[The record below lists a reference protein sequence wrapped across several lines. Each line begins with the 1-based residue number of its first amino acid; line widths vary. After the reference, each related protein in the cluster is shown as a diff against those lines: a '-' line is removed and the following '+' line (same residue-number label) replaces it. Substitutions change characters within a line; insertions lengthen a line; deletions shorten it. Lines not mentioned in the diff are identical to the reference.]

1 MILCPSVQDA
11 LMQSSKQECVKEAC
25 CTGNDATVMDAT
37 IKSSKGERA
46 LGMGQKSN
54 YVAVKY
60 GRTKLK
66 GVCIRHGAQI
76 KLCNS
81 EGCTK
86 HVIDKECV

>member
-1 MILCPSVQDA
+1 
-11 LMQSSKQECVKEAC
+11 MQSSKQYIVCK
-25 CTGNDATVMDAT
+25 GGMLYRSNDATVMDIA

>member
-1 MILCPSVQDA
+1 MLKDA
-11 LMQSSKQECVKEAC
+11 LLQSSKQECARARGIVHRS
-25 CTGNDATVMDAT
+25 NDATVMDAT

-60 GRTKLK
+60 IRKKLK